1 VRARLRR
8 IKVMRRDLE
17 MDEQNKSVGWVA
29 MALFLAVAY
38 FGWVFLAADYFQN
51 DPTDDTGKINVWVN
65 SLTQIP
71 NFPRVI
77 SHAVQ
82 NRLWMLV
89 LIGVGEVGVVI
100 LWMVLRKLERELWS
114 K

>member
-1 VRARLRR
+1 
-8 IKVMRRDLE
+8 MRSDLE

-65 SLTQIP
+65 SLNQIP
-71 NFPRVI
+71 NFPNVI
-77 SHAVQ
+77 SHAVK
-82 NRLWMLV
+82 NRLWMLI
-89 LIGVGEVGVVI
+89 LIGVAEVGVLI
-100 LWMVLRKLERELWS
+100 LWMVLRKLERELWR